1 MTTTAKLDLQTRRI
15 TLEIDEAELDA
26 LLQCAEIGIREF
38 YSDRIA
44 KAPNDRQRD
53 TFVRL
58 EQNALANLAQ
68 LTETIANA

>member
-1 MTTTAKLDLQTRRI
+1 MTTTAKLDLQTRRV
-15 TLEIDEAELDA
+15 TLEIDEVELDA

-44 KAPNDRQRD
+44 KASNDRQRD

-58 EQNALANLAQ
+58 EQNALTNLTQ

>member
-1 MTTTAKLDLQTRRI
+1 MTTTAKLNPQTRRV

-44 KAPNDRQRD
+44 KAPNDRQKD
-53 TFVRL
+53 AFVRL
-58 EQNALANLAQ
+58 EQNAIANLTQ

>member
-1 MTTTAKLDLQTRRI
+1 MTTTAKLDLQTRRV

-44 KAPNDRQRD
+44 KAPNDRQKD

-58 EQNALANLAQ
+58 EQNALANLTQ

>member
-1 MTTTAKLDLQTRRI
+1 MTTTAKLDLQTRRV

-44 KAPNDRQRD
+44 KAPNDRQKD
-53 TFVRL
+53 TFSRL

>member
-1 MTTTAKLDLQTRRI
+1 MTTTAKLDLQTRRV

-58 EQNALANLAQ
+58 EQNALTNLTQ

>member
-44 KAPNDRQRD
+44 KAPNDRQKD

-58 EQNALANLAQ
+58 EQNALANLTQ